1 MKAKRVTYSKVTS
14 RYLITFMSMHC
25 KIVYMLF
32 ESKNVI
38 DIIRVVIPAE
48 GTNNAAGLWYR
59 LTQYV
64 PLNSRGAFVF
74 YRRSPFSLFRGGGG
88 GWEERGG
95 ESYSGTLIFL
105 AF

>member
-38 DIIRVVIPAE
+38 DIIRVVIPLKE
-48 GTNNAAGLWYR
+48 QIT
-59 LTQYV
+59 
-64 PLNSRGAFVF
+64 PLVCGID
-74 YRRSPFSLFRGGGG
+74 SL
-88 GWEERGG
+88 
-95 ESYSGTLIFL
+95 SMCP
-105 AF
+105 

>member
-1 MKAKRVTYSKVTS
+1 MKAKRVTCSKVTS
-14 RYLITFMSMHC
+14 RYLLTFMSMHC

-38 DIIRVVIPAE
+38 DIIRVVIPLKE
-48 GTNNAAGLWYR
+48 EIT
-59 LTQYV
+59 
-64 PLNSRGAFVF
+64 PLVCGAFVF
-74 YRRSPFSLFRGGGG
+74 YRRSPFSLFRGAEWG